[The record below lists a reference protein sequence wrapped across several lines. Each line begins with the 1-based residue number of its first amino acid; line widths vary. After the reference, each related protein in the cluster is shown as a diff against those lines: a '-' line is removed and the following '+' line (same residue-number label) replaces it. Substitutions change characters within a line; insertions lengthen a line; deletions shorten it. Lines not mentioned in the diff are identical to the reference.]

1 MKTLISSINPPLYI
15 KSQSP
20 LNPKTPT
27 LKHWKIHSSTK
38 GFQTKSPK
46 STKSAKIIQ
55 TDNNFNS
62 KKADNDDKIPDAVF
76 ERMIARILLYTGAP
90 MGIGLVLLQVFSIL
104 KESNLL
110 NLPNWVPFLTTFVTF
125 GSSSL
130 GIAYGTLS
138 TSWDPEDKGSVLG
151 FDEAKRNWV
160 EMWKEDS

>member
-1 MKTLISSINPPLYI
+1 
-15 KSQSP
+15 
-20 LNPKTPT
+20 
-27 LKHWKIHSSTK
+27 
-38 GFQTKSPK
+38 
-46 STKSAKIIQ
+46 
-55 TDNNFNS
+55 
-62 KKADNDDKIPDAVF
+62 
-76 ERMIARILLYTGAP
+76 